1 MAWIARFRTRSPP
14 WLSRYRT
21 VWPLLAGSGLLPPSA
36 AYAASLRHRPGWE
49 KLTVGLRGADR
60 ADAEAA
66 GQPGSDVIDDGQQ
79 LDPVVL
85 ELAPGLAEGE
95 RQAADLGLA
104 DGLLAAGLSGQVP
117 AGERGQGPARQGPAG
132 RPAVGVIAG

>member
-1 MAWIARFRTRSPP
+1 MAWMARFRARSPP
-14 WLSRYRT
+14 RPCRYRT
-21 VWPLLAGSGLLPPSA
+21 VIPLLAGIGLVPPSGVRGLA
-36 AYAASLRHRPGWE
+36 AAPAG
-49 KLTVGLRGADR
+49 VGEAHDGLGGADR
-60 ADAEAA
+60 PDAEAA
-66 GQPGSDVIDDGQQ
+66 GQAGSDVIDDGQQ